1 MSDIRVKRAYESA
14 DKSDGARY
22 LVDRL
27 WPRGVSKEKADL
39 TDWLKSVAPSD
50 ELRQRYHEGALNW
63 PNFVKAYEAEL
74 GKDEAAEGVQTLKEA
89 ASKGRIT
96 LVFASKQ
103 TEQNNATALRD
114 YLLKG

>member
-1 MSDIRVKRAYESA
+1 MSDIRVKRAYDEA
-14 DKSDGARY
+14 EKSDGSRY

-27 WPRGVSKEKADL
+27 WPRGVSKEEAEL

-50 ELRQRYHEGALNW
+50 ELRQRFHDGDLNW

-74 GKDEAAEGVQTLKEA
+74 DKDEAAEGVKTLKDA
-89 ASKGRIT
+89 ANEGRIT
-96 LVFASKQ
+96 LVFASKE

-114 YLLKG
+114 YLLKN